1 METMNSNQT
10 VAANVRRIRKQRGWT
25 QTHLAS
31 ELSRRDTKIWTV
43 SMVSDAEC
51 AADSAEHSPRDRQ
64 FNANEINALA
74 RSLQVSILE
83 LFIPQPEDHV
93 TIGQSTYSR
102 DEYVDL
108 VVQFPPTAMPPGMA
122 DSLRTQYLARH
133 EGSDRIRWARPQ
145 SSVDVAEALEVAADA
160 LRRAERT
167 TNTKGN

>member
-1 METMNSNQT
+1 MEQSGFCTT
-10 VAANVRRIRKQRGWT
+10 PGFGP
-25 QTHLAS
+25 
-31 ELSRRDTKIWTV
+31 
-43 SMVSDAEC
+43 VSDAEC
-51 AADSAEHSPRDRQ
+51 AADSAEDSPRDRQ

-93 TIGQSTYSR
+93 AIGQSTYSR

-108 VVQFPPTAMPPGMA
+108 VVQFPPTAMPPGMG

-133 EGSDRIRWARPQ
+133 EDSDHIRWAQPQ
-145 SSVDVAEALEVAADA
+145 SSVDLAEALEVAADA

-167 TNTKGN
+167 TNRKGN